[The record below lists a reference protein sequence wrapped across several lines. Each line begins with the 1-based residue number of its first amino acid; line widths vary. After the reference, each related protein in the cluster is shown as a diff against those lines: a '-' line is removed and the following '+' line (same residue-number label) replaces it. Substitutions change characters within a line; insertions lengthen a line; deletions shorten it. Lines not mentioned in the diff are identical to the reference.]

1 MGQLFTHIARPR
13 SRASSCQGNSVLR
26 DSGHLSSPQRW
37 WWRERPVPFEG
48 KWMTLGC
55 QRRQLVPRR
64 LAFIP
69 TEKVRD
75 RTDHGQRSVAAR
87 QAQQRANGRS
97 PVGAKGR
104 GHGGGCG
111 LSCQVIGG
119 VATGA
124 WLCLGG
130 TVESQG
136 NRGPCWKLTALV
148 HLSEP
153 SCH

>member
-1 MGQLFTHIARPR
+1 
-13 SRASSCQGNSVLR
+13 
-26 DSGHLSSPQRW
+26 
-37 WWRERPVPFEG
+37 
-48 KWMTLGC
+48 MTLGC

-69 TEKVRD
+69 TGKVRD

-87 QAQQRANGRS
+87 QAEQRANGRS

-119 VATGA
+119 VSTGGVA
-124 WLCLGG
+124 MSGRDCGVSGKPWSLLETHCI
-130 TVESQG
+130 S
-136 NRGPCWKLTALV
+136 
-148 HLSEP
+148 P
-153 SCH
+153 SF

>member
-1 MGQLFTHIARPR
+1 
-13 SRASSCQGNSVLR
+13 
-26 DSGHLSSPQRW
+26 
-37 WWRERPVPFEG
+37 
-48 KWMTLGC
+48 MTLGC

-69 TEKVRD
+69 TGKVRD

-111 LSCQVIGG
+111 LSCQVIG
-119 VATGA
+119 A
-124 WLCLGG
+124 WPQGRGYVREGLRRLRE
-130 TVESQG
+130 TVVPAG
-136 NRGPCWKLTALV
+136 NSL
-148 HLSEP
+148 H
-153 SCH
+153 